1 MPASVEKHCV
11 SGLNL
16 KRDQTD
22 LQVYQRDFLARIY
35 FLTGTVSLL
44 YCTQGWVKT
53 GLKEG

>member
-1 MPASVEKHCV
+1 MPASVEKHCG
-11 SGLNL
+11 SGLNPR
-16 KRDQTD
+16 RDQTD